1 MRQPRHRVTMRFA
14 QGHISCKQY
23 SWDLNASSLVWVM
36 FLVKCT
42 LLPFSQQ
49 PRGKHLH
56 YLHFPDELRDVRDV
70 LCTRL
75 LRY

>member
-1 MRQPRHRVTMRFA
+1 MRQLRHRASMRFA

-23 SWDLNASSLVWVM
+23 SWDLNTSSLVLVM

-49 PRGKHLH
+49 PRGKHLR
-56 YLHFPDELRDVRDV
+56 YLHFPDELHEV